1 MQHISSNITPQI
13 KQSRGGRISS
23 SRHREAIELCDD
35 FTGLEEDTGR
45 YDLLLLVKRVGK
57 GAGFSPRMI
66 ELLDYYMAF
75 TRDIDWEEGARPIVY
90 QSLSKTALDL
100 GVSERQIQKLE
111 KLLFEIGAI
120 TWNDSGN
127 HRRYG
132 QRCNETGA
140 ILYAFGV
147 DLTPLA
153 YLKGE
158 LQTKLDENR
167 LYKDAWMGTKRQ
179 ISWYRR
185 QIRAILLEEE
195 EALEQDR
202 GLLPTS
208 LRIEADAKYEDISFQ
223 IRTHINLET
232 LRTLLSSH
240 KELHEGL
247 LSQIRTSEAAQRDP
261 GRPSNESKETS
272 KSSSKSEQA
281 FTYYKYTN
289 HKQSDK
295 SDTSRPPA
303 NCFQESVPERLSSQ
317 SGTVPDEP
325 KERAGGRPKTIKAK
339 DVPGKVEKGPE
350 ELILATGLQHI
361 TLKQALNAASSRFR
375 DYLPL
380 EPRPLNWSD
389 MVDTAYKLRPDLH
402 ISQKSW
408 VEACTLLGRIGATIC
423 LLLTD
428 QATQRDKNP
437 VTKPGAYFYAMLNKA
452 KSGELRLNSS
462 IFGILKKDEE

>member
-1 MQHISSNITPQI
+1 MQHISSNIPSQM
-13 KQSRGGRISS
+13 KQGRGGRISS
-23 SRHREAIELCDD
+23 SRHREAIELCED

-111 KLLFEIGAI
+111 KQLFEIGAI

-132 QRCNETGA
+132 QRCEETGT

-167 LYKDAWMGTKRQ
+167 LYKDAWFETKRQ

-185 QIRAILLEEE
+185 QIRSILLEEE
-195 EALEQDR
+195 EVLEQGR
-202 GLLPTS
+202 GLLPTL
-208 LRIEADAKYEDISFQ
+208 LRIDAQTRYEEISFQ
-223 IRTHINLET
+223 IRTHMDLET
-232 LRTLLSSH
+232 LRTLLAAH
-240 KELHEGL
+240 KELHEAL
-247 LSQIRTSEAAQRDP
+247 LSYIKASEGSQSYLE
-261 GRPSNESKETS
+261 PSHKVSKETK
-272 KSSSKSEQA
+272 KSSPKSEQT
-281 FTYYKYTN
+281 FTHYKYTN

-295 SDTSRPPA
+295 SDTSGPLA
-303 NCFQESVPERLSSQ
+303 SCFQESVPEPLGSQ
-317 SGTVPDEP
+317 SGIVLDEP
-325 KERAGGRPKTIKAK
+325 EERAGGRAKLLKAK
-339 DVPGKVEKGPE
+339 DVPGLDKKSPKEI
-350 ELILATGLQHI
+350 ILATGLQHI

-375 DYLPL
+375 EYIPL

-389 MVDTAYKLRPDLH
+389 MVEAAYKLRPALH

-408 VEACTLLGRIGATIC
+408 VEACTLLGRTGATVC

-428 QATQRDKNP
+428 HAMGRDENP

-452 KSGELRLNSS
+452 KAGELRLHSS